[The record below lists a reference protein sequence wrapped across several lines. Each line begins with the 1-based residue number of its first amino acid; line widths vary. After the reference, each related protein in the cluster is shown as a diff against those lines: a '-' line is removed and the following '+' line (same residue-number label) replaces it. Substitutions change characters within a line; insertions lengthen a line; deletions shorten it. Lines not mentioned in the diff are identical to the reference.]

1 MYMYMYVA
9 ASFPDLETHAWF
21 ATPNYM
27 YFAVL
32 AFGNN
37 FATNPQKH
45 TARKFE
51 INFLARNV

>member
-1 MYMYMYVA
+1 MYMYVA